1 MLPICEVPAT
11 IQQGLAPYRDLFCRD
26 EGFTPISRYLTGL
39 ILRPN
44 KTLQGIYDVQVW
56 DTESPSRRAMH
67 AVVFEA
73 QWDAEALMPRHRA
86 VVAQD
91 HGRQGREVISLEWT
105 LAHHEWGP
113 KIYGVTKSYDYGER
127 RMARFQTVV
136 TAVVANRALVDGIEV
151 RVQEPSVRAAEEA
164 YLQATARESYG
175 QMEHVRARLLEV
187 LHHLQHRFASKK
199 RTAIV
204 VEIVEQLEQEGH
216 FPTAHYAFDNG
227 VLTVELAQ
235 VIERQ
240 GKHWVSE
247 LECSRNV
254 MWRGQWRRIDEVAAE
269 LRHHA
274 PQSFRLLRVHCRSGE
289 TKTFWAFTKTVR
301 LRRYGRKRI
310 VIVHEREDLSDVP
323 RFLLSDALHWESGRI
338 IETWS
343 FRWSAELFHAFGK
356 QGTGLEAAQ
365 VRTEEAV
372 KRHLRLSCVAQSL
385 LQRAPVVASSVEKF
399 AFAQG
404 QSTLG
409 QRCRVIARE
418 VFHALLQVAQ
428 RLFTDGRSCEQ
439 VLEVFMPA

>member
-1 MLPICEVPAT
+1 VPAT
-11 IQQGLAPYRDLFCRD
+11 IEQGMVPYRDLFCRD
-26 EGFTPISRYLTGL
+26 EGFAHISRYVTGL
-39 ILRPN
+39 ILSPN
-44 KTLQGIYDVQVW
+44 KTLQGIYDLQVW
-56 DTESPSRRAMH
+56 DQESPSRRAMH
-67 AVVFEA
+67 AAVFEA
-73 QWDAEALMPRHRA
+73 GWDATVLMPRHRA
-86 VVAQD
+86 IVAQD
-91 HGRQGREVISLEWT
+91 HGKRGHEVISLDWT

-113 KIYGVTKSYDYGER
+113 EISGVTKSYDYVER

-151 RVQEPSVRAAEEA
+151 RVQEPSVREAEEA
-164 YLQATARESYG
+164 YVQATARESSE
-175 QMEHVRARLLEV
+175 QMEHVRARLLEC
-187 LHHLQHRFASKK
+187 LYHLQHRFAYKK
-199 RTAIV
+199 RTEMV
-204 VEIVEQLEQEGH
+204 VEIVEQIEQEGH
-216 FPTAHYAFDNG
+216 FPAAHYAFDNG

-235 VIERQ
+235 VIEHQ
-240 GKHWVSE
+240 GKPWVSE
-247 LECSRNV
+247 LECSRNLG
-254 MWRGQWRRIDEVAAE
+254 WRGQWRRIDAVAAE
-269 LRHHA
+269 LRHNA
-274 PQSFRLLRVHCRSGE
+274 PQSFRPLQVHCRSGE

-301 LRRYGRKRI
+301 LRRYGRKRL
-310 VIVHEREDLSDVP
+310 VIVHEREDLSDAP
-323 RFLLSDALHWESGRI
+323 RFLLTDALHWERGRI

-343 FRWSAELFHAFGK
+343 FRWTAELFHAFGK

-372 KRHLRLSCVAQSL
+372 KRNLRFSCVVQSL
-385 LQRAPVVASSVEKF
+385 LQRAPVVASSVEKC

>member
-67 AVVFEA
+67 AAVFEA

-91 HGRQGREVISLEWT
+91 HGRRGREVISLDWT

-113 KIYGVTKSYDYGER
+113 KIYGVTKSYDYVER

-187 LHHLQHRFASKK
+187 LHHLQHRFAYKK

-289 TKTFWAFTKTVR
+289 TKTLWAFTKTVR

-372 KRHLRLSCVAQSL
+372 KRHLRLSGVAQSL

>member
-1 MLPICEVPAT
+1 MLPICGVPTT
-11 IQQGLAPYRDLFCRD
+11 IQRGLAPYRDLFCRD
-26 EGFTPISRYLTGL
+26 EGFAHISRYLTGL
-39 ILRPN
+39 ILSPN
-44 KTLQGIYDVQVW
+44 KTLQGIYDLQVW

-67 AVVFEA
+67 AAVFEA

-86 VVAQD
+86 VVAQE
-91 HGRQGREVISLEWT
+91 HGRRGREVLSLDWT
-105 LAHHEWGP
+105 FAHHEWGP
-113 KIYGVTKSYDYGER
+113 KSDGVTKSDDYGER
-127 RMARFQTVV
+127 RMTRFQTVV

-151 RVQEPSVRAAEEA
+151 RVQAPNVCEAEEE
-164 YLQATARESYG
+164 YLRATGQDCYEQLGQARE
-175 QMEHVRARLLEV
+175 RLLEL
-187 LHHLQHRFASKK
+187 LHHLRHRREYKK
-199 RTAIV
+199 RTEIV
-204 VEIVEQLEQEGH
+204 VEIVEQLEREGH
-216 FPTAHYAFDNG
+216 FPEAHYAFDNG
-227 VLTVELAQ
+227 VLTLELAQ
-235 VIERQ
+235 VIEHK

-254 MWRGQWRRIDEVAAE
+254 RWRGQWRRIDEVGAE

-274 PQSFRLLRVHCRSGE
+274 PQSFRPLQVHCRNGE
-289 TKTFWAFTKTVR
+289 TKTFWAFTKTIR

-310 VIVHEREDLSDVP
+310 VIVHEREDLTDVP
-323 RFLLSDALHWESGRI
+323 RFLLSDALHWESRRI
-338 IETWS
+338 RETWS
-343 FRWSAELFHAFGK
+343 FRWTAELFHAFGK

-372 KRHLRLSCVAQSL
+372 NRHLRLSCVAQSL

-404 QSTLG
+404 QSTVG

-428 RLFTDGRSCEQ
+428 RLFTDGRSCAQ